1 MGSKS
6 RDLVATLVVVAI
18 GIPYVGYLVRGEMPF
33 VQDPR
38 GMSGV
43 GLILGVVAFFVASRD
58 VPAALHAPLAI
69 LAIAS
74 GVLGLVSLAL
84 AEAAVAEALLGVFMG
99 SVLMVWLLDMS
110 PYLVGL
116 APARRRELSHA

>member
-1 MGSKS
+1 MGSRS
-6 RDLVATLVVVAI
+6 RDLVATLIIVAI

-38 GMSGV
+38 GMTGV
-43 GLILGVVAFFVASRD
+43 GLVLGVVAFFVASRD
-58 VPAALHAPLAI
+58 VPADLQAPLTI
-69 LAIAS
+69 LASAS

-84 AEAAVAEALLGVFMG
+84 AETAVAEAMLGVFMG
-99 SVLMVWLLDMS
+99 SVLIVWLLGMS

-116 APARRRELSHA
+116 VPARRHELSHA